1 MDLGF
6 RASFECEPSKDDPK
20 SANTDFIPRRGPIL
34 QTAEDISKLQNTQP
48 GLLQNGNNS
57 CARQELQRLYK
68 SFHLW
73 LQPEKHSKDEIIF
86 QLALEQFMI
95 NKHYSEK
102 STLKEK
108 WEASG
113 GDLEKFTEDLHD
125 DCMKLPDLVSGAF
138 WPLGWGA
145 ERSKE

>member
-6 RASFECEPSKDDPK
+6 RASFQHEPSNEDPK
-20 SANTDFIPRRGPIL
+20 SANTGFIPSRGPTL
-34 QTAEDISKLQNTQP
+34 QTAEDISQLQNTQP

-57 CARQELQRLYK
+57 RARQELQRLYK

-73 LQPEKHSKDEIIF
+73 LQPEKHSKHEIIF

-95 NKHYSEK
+95 NKHCSEK

-108 WEASG
+108 WKASG

-125 DCMKLPDLVSGAF
+125 DCIKLPDLVCRVF